1 MKKTLLAA
9 TIAAATATGAMA
21 DSYTLQSAFG
31 ALPVLN
37 PTAERFVE
45 NVKTLTNG
53 EVDFNY
59 LLAGE
64 LSPPFE
70 IFDNVSAGAIDAGW
84 SFAAYA
90 SGKAPA
96 AALFGSVPFGGDPLS
111 YVSWLNH
118 GGGIELWQEL
128 YEPFNIVPMACG
140 VILSEAGG
148 WYTKAIESPE
158 DLKGLNIRIG
168 GLGGAILSKLGAN
181 AMSLP
186 TGEISTSLETGR
198 LDATELS
205 FPQVDKLLGFDK
217 VAKHYYFPGWHQP
230 AGFIEFYMNKDKWDA
245 LTDQQRTA
253 IKVSCADANLSALG
267 TAAGSQSE
275 FLEEFRAN
283 GVEVKRFPDS
293 VMQALRAAGIRAEMY
308 QGNWK
313 KFGNQLKYADRRGCP
328 LAIIQGSDERDAG
341 EVQIKDLIEGKRL
354 SEEITDNI
362 TWRESRPA
370 QVTVKEDALV
380 DTVRQLLA
388 DQAEDRRR
396 AIEGR

>member
-1 MKKTLLAA
+1 MKRTMLAA
-9 TIAAATATGAMA
+9 MIAATAATGAAA
-21 DSYTLQSAFG
+21 DEYTLQSAFG

-37 PTAERFVE
+37 PTAERFVA

-53 EVDFNY
+53 EIDFKY

-84 SFAAYA
+84 SFAGYE

-96 AALFGSVPFGGDPLS
+96 ADLFGSVPFGGDPLS

-118 GGGIELWQEL
+118 GGGIELWREID
-128 YEPFNIVPMACG
+128 EPFNIVPMACG

-148 WYTKAIESPE
+148 WYTKAINSPE
-158 DLKGLNIRIG
+158 DIKGLNIRIG
-168 GLGGAILSKLGAN
+168 GLGGAILAKLGAN
-181 AMSLP
+181 PLSLP

-245 LTDQQRTA
+245 LTDQQRAA
-253 IKVSCADANLSALG
+253 IETSCADANLYALG
-267 TAAGSQSE
+267 IAAGVQSDI
-275 FLEEFRAN
+275 LAEFRAN
-283 GVEVKRFPDS
+283 GVDVERFPDS
-293 VMQALRAAGIRAEMY
+293 VIQALRGAADEVYAEKSADDAMFKRVIDSYRTYAAKYNEY
-308 QGNWK
+308 QALSD
-313 KFGNQLKYADRRGCP
+313 LK
-328 LAIIQGSDERDAG
+328 
-341 EVQIKDLIEGKRL
+341 
-354 SEEITDNI
+354 
-362 TWRESRPA
+362 
-370 QVTVKEDALV
+370 
-380 DTVRQLLA
+380 
-388 DQAEDRRR
+388 
-396 AIEGR
+396 